1 MPNRPPRTK
10 SPRHTAPPLLE
21 SLEARRLMSASLEDG
36 VLQVRGTDEDDVIKI
51 TQPRSNPRRINVAI
65 NDDTFAFKAHR
76 VRRIEVRAQ
85 DGDDEVSIGGR
96 VRARAKLY
104 GGRGDDTLAGG
115 SAADLLVGGAGDD
128 DLLGGRSKDRLFS
141 GEGQD
146 VFNSTDS
153 IRELIDRDEDDG
165 IRITLDEAPSL
176 VRASVLDLLDG
187 NDFRNLLRESD
198 EGETVF
204 ELEWDAPGPHSA
216 KINLT
221 GEVIEL
227 EVEIDPTTLPA
238 AVTASIAERYP
249 DGEVTEAET
258 LELPDT
264 PLRYE
269 VEVENDGLVRELVI
283 TPTGEILADDVEGP
297 IEE

>member
-1 MPNRPPRTK
+1 MLKRSSETF
-10 SPRHTAPPLLE
+10 PLVEMLE
-21 SLEARRLMSASLEDG
+21 GRRLMSAALVDG
-36 VLQVRGTDEDDVIKI
+36 VLQVRGTDEDDVITV

-76 VRRIEVRAQ
+76 VRRVEVRGQ
-85 DGDDEVSIGGR
+85 DGDDEVSIGNR

-104 GGRGDDTLAGG
+104 GGRGDDTLVGG
-115 SAADLLVGGAGDD
+115 GAADLLVGGAGDD
-128 DLLGGRSKDRLFS
+128 DLAGGRSKDRLVS

-153 IRELIDRDEDDG
+153 VREMIDRDEDDG

-176 VRASVLDLLDG
+176 VREAVLDLLDG
-187 NDFRNLLRESD
+187 NDFRNLIRETD

-216 KINLT
+216 KINLA

-227 EVEIDPTTLPA
+227 EVEIDPNTLPA
-238 AVTASIAERYP
+238 AVKTAIATKYP
-249 DGEVTEAET
+249 AGEITEAET

-269 VEVENDGLVRELVI
+269 VEVENDRLVRELVV
-283 TPTGEILADDVEGP
+283 TPAGEILADDVEGP